1 MATTMKSTFF
11 SISFLLL
18 LLSSGSSLALVPL
31 GGGQQQGQHRS
42 RTTVITKAAFGDY
55 LGSLNGGSAA
65 VVEAPANGINNGYM
79 PVGSYSV
86 ANGVTTQTQTAP
98 EDEGATISS
107 SLAHAPRSYFDIPK
121 LTPKGPRNN
130 PDVGEPHDSSRKLAQ
145 MGMLRSGSWW
155 CAEGGW
161 PSPNARA
168 TTEIFFVLSGHGCLT
183 DMDGA
188 RHFFGPG
195 DTVLLPKGWSG
206 RWDVMEAI
214 HKVWF
219 VVDHLQI
226 EEYGYPIRVLVT
238 HYHQFAPQHLKQQ
251 GIRGDALDDTTPSP
265 ASSTLYDVGPTK
277 VGIWTC
283 SSGSFPMKSPLCGFH
298 VLEGVLLMH
307 NDEDATTQRVVAGG
321 TVVIPKGWTG
331 YWDVI
336 EPVKKLWVVVSDED
350 DEE

>member
-1 MATTMKSTFF
+1 MKSTFF
-11 SISFLLL
+11 SISFLLLLLLL

-42 RTTVITKAAFGDY
+42 RTTVITKAAVGDY

-86 ANGVTTQTQTAP
+86 ANGVTTQTAP
-98 EDEGATISS
+98 QDEGATVSS

-307 NDEDATTQRVVAGG
+307 NDEDATTQRVVAGD

-350 DEE
+350 GEE